1 MKRFI
6 IALTSIATALM
17 PLGGIRAATISPG
30 DLIKASG
37 PAVYYYHSDGTRL
50 VFPNEK
56 TYFTWYADFSGV
68 KTITDEELAVL
79 TIGGNVTY
87 RPGVRMVKITT
98 DPKVY
103 AIGENRELRWVGSEE
118 LATTLYGEDWA
129 TMIDDIPDA
138 FFVDYES
145 GNLIDAADDYTPSS
159 LRDAHPTIADTVEP
173 GTKVITESI
182 EKTVGESF
190 TITLDSNATTGYSWE
205 ADYDE
210 SYLELVSSTYI
221 EPNTDLVGAA
231 GSEEFVFK
239 TLQEGTTKLT
249 MNYRRSWEEGVDP
262 IERRIY
268 SVTILPVEPTV
279 GVTITPNKTE
289 AQMNEVVDL
298 LAETDYTGMVDRL
311 DILVDGDL
319 YKSCSGSTSCATS
332 WTVPNV
338 GTASAYT
345 ITARLSALDDG
356 TYEATAEITIV
367 SQQMHS
373 SINVIL
379 ERETVKPNQAAAIK
393 IQMEA
398 GLNARQIEIYIDG
411 QAKKVCIS
419 NPTICRYDDYIQG
432 DLGTTHEVY
441 ARVETPSHLWYQ
453 SESKTLT
460 IAENDT
466 PRITVAVGQN
476 EILPTAT
483 IDITVTANDDDGI
496 SYTELIKDGV
506 VLKHCIGAAPCTVY
520 VGPYDLPSGSVVTFD
535 AKAED
540 LTGLARTM
548 TGAASITIR

>member
-6 IALTSIATALM
+6 IAITSLATALM
-17 PLGGIRAATISPG
+17 PLAGIRAATISPG

-37 PAVYYYHSDGTRL
+37 PAIYYYHSDGTRL

-56 TYFTWYADFSGV
+56 TYFTWYDDFSGV
-68 KTITDEELAVL
+68 KTITDEELAVI

-87 RPGVRMVKITT
+87 RPGVRMIKITT

-118 LATTLYGEDWA
+118 LAVELYGEDWA

-145 GNLIDAADDYTPSS
+145 GSLIAAADDYKPSE
-159 LRDAHPTIADTVEP
+159 LTDANPTIADTVEP
-173 GTKVITESI
+173 STKIITGSI
-182 EKTVGESF
+182 EKTVGEIF

-205 ADYDE
+205 AGYDE
-210 SYLELVSSTYI
+210 SFLELVSSTYI
-221 EPNTDLVGAA
+221 SPNTDLVGAG

-239 TLQEGTTKLT
+239 TLLQGTTELT

-268 SVTILPVEPTV
+268 SITILPIEPDV
-279 GVTITPNKTE
+279 SVTITPNKTE
-289 AQMNEVVDL
+289 AQKNEVIDL
-298 LAETDYTGMVDRL
+298 LAESNYIGMIDRL
-311 DILVDGDL
+311 DILVNGEL
-319 YKSCSGSTSCATS
+319 YKSCTGSSSCATN
-332 WTVPNV
+332 WTVPSV
-338 GTASAYT
+338 DTISVYT
-345 ITARLSALDDG
+345 ITARLTALDNG
-356 TYEATAEITIV
+356 IYEATADITIV
-367 SQQMHS
+367 SQQTHS

-379 ERETVKPNQAAAIK
+379 ERETVKPTQTAAIK
-393 IQMEA
+393 IQIEA
-398 GLNARQIEIYIDG
+398 GLNARKIEIYIDG
-411 QAKKVCIS
+411 EAKKVCVS
-419 NPTICRYDDYIQG
+419 TLTVCRYDDYIQG

-441 ARVETPSHLWYQ
+441 ARVETPAYLWYQ
-453 SESKTLT
+453 SESKTIT
-460 IAENDT
+460 IAENDS
-466 PRITVAVGQN
+466 PRITVAVGQA
-476 EILPTAT
+476 EILPTVT

-506 VLKHCIGAAPCTVY
+506 VLKHCIGATPCTVI

-540 LTGLARTM
+540 LTGLARTI
-548 TGAASITIR
+548 TAAASITIR